1 MAAGYYDVVI
11 EQGATFSLSLTYKDS
26 TGAAINLTG
35 FTARSK
41 FKPSFSGTAVAS
53 LTNVSGIT
61 LGGAAGTIVI
71 VISASDTAAI
81 TAPSSGVYDLEIVSS
96 GGVVTRLLEG
106 KYTVT
111 PEVTT

>member
-1 MAAGYYDVVI
+1 MSAGYHDVVI

-41 FKPSFSGTAVAS
+41 FKTSYSGTVVAN
-53 LTNVSGIT
+53 LTSSSGIT
-61 LGGAAGTIVI
+61 LGGAAGTIVLT
-71 VISASDTAAI
+71 ISATDTAAI

-106 KYTVT
+106 KYNVT

>member
-41 FKPSFSGTAVAS
+41 FKTSFSGTAVAS
-53 LTNVSGIT
+53 LTSASGIT